1 MKKWMILLLTLALV
15 PAGCSKKSKMDS
27 DLSQASDVMLKVA
40 GKTVFSADA
49 FQTQFSRQGT
59 TLRAGNDDM
68 SAYMSVACDVL
79 PSSVGQSVTA
89 DLGWKQNG
97 AAQTHSGGT
106 FTVQKIEGEL
116 VWLWS
121 SSDKAGA
128 VVRVL
133 E

>member
-97 AAQTHSGGT
+97 AAHVAQCAA
-106 FTVQKIEGEL
+106 L
-116 VWLWS
+116 
-121 SSDKAGA
+121 A
-128 VVRVL
+128 VIFRAMGKKGRGKMNNFA
-133 E
+133 